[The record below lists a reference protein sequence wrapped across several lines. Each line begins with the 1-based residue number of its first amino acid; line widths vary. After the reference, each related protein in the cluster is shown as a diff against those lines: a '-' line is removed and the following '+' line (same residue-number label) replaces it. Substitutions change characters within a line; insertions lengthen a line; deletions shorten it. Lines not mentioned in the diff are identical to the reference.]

1 MAAETEPSRV
11 PHPLQAKTKKKVKQ
25 PLPFD
30 PVRTQVQR
38 DDATMQSVGATVSC
52 YDAFVSPK
60 YPGTSIDMIL
70 EIYKRR
76 ERAQWFSCKQFV
88 NEIGASQCPAIVT
101 SKYHAASVEKRC
113 KITTSK
119 DT

>member
-1 MAAETEPSRV
+1 MIPLHIVFIDYFTVFAVMAAETEPSRV

-52 YDAFVSPK
+52 YDAFVSPTDI
-60 YPGTSIDMIL
+60 GTSTDMIL

-76 ERAQWFSCKQFV
+76 ERAQQF
-88 NEIGASQCPAIVT
+88 ICDKIVD
-101 SKYHAASVEKRC
+101 E
-113 KITTSK
+113 
-119 DT
+119 